1 MPTDNQTARRA
12 MHRAAPEAEA
22 NFRSGNNRISAYC
35 ESGKWRRLSGIT
47 KVIEPHLDRAE
58 RRAHIAR
65 IAGWIETRVK
75 SRSEIG
81 NRSSRI
87 GNGRTRGRGDAQS
100 PLPSGERADV
110 SGFSRERGV
119 RGGAHSAADAPPLTR
134 HSLRS
139 CPPSPQRGEGI
150 ANDVSVVP
158 AITARE
164 DRFPTTDSRF
174 QIGCTTDWL
183 PQLEAWERV
192 AHAGVTAEAI
202 CEELGIA
209 RSSLTRL
216 LREYCGLSLGE
227 FLDGLKLRKLKH
239 ELLPQLRLA
248 ARILWG
254 RPGHQSEL
262 LAAAM
267 HDGSKWQ
274 PSWGR
279 LAPIRRWSGARRTIA
294 SSSTPLPN
302 GYGGG
307 TPPRRSEPAPA
318 DWREMKELRTNQ
330 KARAAALR
338 EVLAELRAGLRDD
351 DAEMVLAFQSP
362 FSASDAAASPLPS
375 GERAD
380 VNGFSRERGVRGERR
395 DLPSAQS
402 VAGSFTLQWIALKL
416 GFASPAAM
424 KRACFNVFGR
434 SLSQIEQTL
443 AEEIVRYYIAAEDRV
458 LREIASKEGNSAT
471 IARARYHYHG
481 DDEAKPTE
489 PWLDA
494 WSAAEAFQKEWL
506 ESMTALFG

>member
-1 MPTDNQTARRA
+1 MPTDTETARRA

-65 IAGWIETRVK
+65 IASWIETRVK
-75 SRSEIG
+75 RGAPTHCHKDSKAQRHEDISEEKHSVAP
-81 NRSSRI
+81 SSLRDFVPSWQW
-87 GNGRTRGRGDAQS
+87 GETPAS
-100 PLPSGERADV
+100 PLSPCEK
-110 SGFSRERGV
+110 
-119 RGGAHSAADAPPLTR
+119 GAG
-134 HSLRS
+134 
-139 CPPSPQRGEGI
+139 GEG
-150 ANDVSVVP
+150 
-158 AITARE
+158 
-164 DRFPTTDSRF
+164 
-174 QIGCTTDWL
+174 IGCTTDWL

-424 KRACFNVFGR
+424 KRACFNVFGK
-434 SLSQIEQTL
+434 SLAQIEQTL
-443 AEEIVRYYIAAEDRV
+443 AEEIVRYYSAAEDRV
-458 LREIASKEGNSAT
+458 LREIASKEGNSAM